1 MQRYSYYVEIRKV
14 PAKSTLS
21 KKTANQIDL
30 LFVNGNE
37 FMLWMV

>member
-1 MQRYSYYVEIRKV
+1 MKKS
-14 PAKSTLS
+14 AKFRRNQPL

>member
-1 MQRYSYYVEIRKV
+1 MKKS
-14 PAKSTLS
+14 AKFRRNQPYQ
-21 KKTANQIDL
+21 KTANQIDS